1 MGQGER
7 GDGRH
12 DDGPTDS
19 ELVARAA
26 TDPDAFAILFRRYLP
41 RIRAF
46 AIRRCGDQFL
56 ADDIAASVF
65 ERAWRSLSTVEVRE
79 HGIAPWLYRI
89 ASNELASHF
98 RKTGRGQRA
107 QERLERVPAI
117 VADDPADAVILQSD
131 TEALREALGT
141 LNPRHQ
147 EVIALRY
154 LAGLSASEAAEA
166 MGIPPPTLAAV
177 LHRALKALESAMREH
192 TKGR

>member
-1 MGQGER
+1 MGQHRREGER
-7 GDGRH
+7 T
-12 DDGPTDS
+12 DDGATDAD
-19 ELVARAA
+19 LVARAA

-56 ADDIAASVF
+56 ADDITASVF
-65 ERAWRSLSTVEVRE
+65 ERAWKSLGTVEVRE

-107 QERLERVPAI
+107 KERLEQAPAAVP
-117 VADDPADAVILQSD
+117 DDPADAVVLQSD
-131 TEALREALGT
+131 TEALRSALST

-154 LAGLSASEAAEA
+154 LADLSATEAAEA
-166 MGIPPPTLAAV
+166 MGIPPPTLAAL
-177 LHRALKALESAMREH
+177 LHRALKALENAMNER

>member
-1 MGQGER
+1 MGQYVR
-7 GDGRH
+7 GDGEH
-12 DDGPTDS
+12 DDGPTDA
-19 ELVARAA
+19 ELVTRAA

-46 AIRRCGDQFL
+46 AIRRCGDQYL
-56 ADDIAASVF
+56 ADDITASVF
-65 ERAWRSLSTVEVRE
+65 ERAWRSLGTVEVRE

-107 QERLERVPAI
+107 QDRLERAPAI

-177 LHRALKALESAMREH
+177 LHRALKALEAAMRQQ